1 MCRLLAFSSLE
12 RKSFYDVVGNEFDKF
27 VAMSSEHKDG
37 WGYAHDGQ
45 ILKDVNPAHESE
57 SLSRA
62 SSEVLTGGALL
73 HLRQAS
79 KGISIDI
86 NNNHPFTHGTI
97 TFMHNGTIRP
107 GDTADQFI
115 SDKYKGLIQGTTDS
129 ERYFYALISMV
140 DELGLVEGVRK
151 TVNLIRAIADYSSL
165 NIMVQTPDS
174 LIAVCE
180 FNSDDKTGWGS
191 EDHYELRFTKRGSD
205 MIVASTGWGNT
216 DWNHL
221 DNHQMLVV
229 DRSTLEYSISSL

>member
-1 MCRLLAFSSLE
+1 MCRLLGFTSSE
-12 RKSFYDVVGNEFDKF
+12 RKSFYDLIGSDFEAF
-27 VAMSSEHKDG
+27 VELSVEHKDG
-37 WGYAHDGQ
+37 WGLAYDGQ
-45 ILKDVNPAHESE
+45 ILKDLNPAKDSDA
-57 SLSRA
+57 LARA
-62 SSEVLTGGALL
+62 SVETQTNGALL

-79 KGISIDI
+79 KGISVDI

-107 GDTADQFI
+107 GDTAEQFI
-115 SDKYKGLIQGTTDS
+115 ADRYKSLIRGTTDS

-165 NIMVQTPDS
+165 NIMVQTPDT

-180 FNSDDKTGWGS
+180 FNAENKTEWSS
-191 EDHYELRFTKRGSD
+191 EDHYELRFKKEGSD
-205 MIVASTGWGNT
+205 VVIASTGWGNS
-216 DWNHL
+216 DWQHL
-221 DNHQMLVV
+221 DNHHMLVV

>member
-1 MCRLLAFSSLE
+1 MCRLLGFTSTD
-12 RKSFYDVVGNEFDKF
+12 RKSFYNVVGSNFDAF
-27 VAMSSEHKDG
+27 VELSAEHKDG
-37 WGYAHDGQ
+37 WGLAYEGKVIKDLKPAKDSELLTQTGQ
-45 ILKDVNPAHESE
+45 TLETN
-57 SLSRA
+57 
-62 SSEVLTGGALL
+62 GALL

-107 GDTADQFI
+107 GDTAEQFI
-115 SDKYKGLIQGTTDS
+115 ADKYKSLIQGTTDS

-165 NIMVQTPDS
+165 NIMVQTPDT

-180 FNSDDKTGWGS
+180 FNPDNKTEWSS
-191 EDHYELRFTKRGSD
+191 EDHYELRFKKEGSD
-205 MIVASTGWGNT
+205 VIIASTGWGNS
-216 DWNHL
+216 DWQHL
-221 DNHQMLVV
+221 DNHEMLVV
-229 DRSTLEYSISSL
+229 NRSTLECSISSL